1 MSGASG
7 KKIAIFLRD
16 LGLGGVER
24 CAVLVGEALAARG
37 FEVTLVLLGGHRNLW
52 ASRMSR
58 VQVVDLSNAWQPLKP
73 WTWLA
78 GWQAARQ
85 IARQHDIVIAGT
97 FLLPL
102 YMAYAATLGLRKRE
116 SPEQTYRVMGWV
128 HGPFYELDA
137 FAKMNPVHRA
147 ACQFAYRRLDEL
159 IFVSNHAKASMARW
173 LDCAPKA
180 SWQVLPNFVD
190 AAQALPAIVP
200 REDGA
205 PLRLLFVGRIAVEK
219 QPHLWLDTL
228 AALNSKNIAAQLTIV
243 GDGPLEDWLKNEVI
257 QRGLS
262 QQIYFAGRQENVSR
276 YLGEADVLL
285 LTSSFEGCPL
295 VVLEAMPIGI
305 MVASTNAGGVYE
317 LFAER
322 RDEFVVDEASGEA
335 LANLIIQ
342 QQSHAAE
349 LAAWLK
355 QRAAFYSQAALIER
369 WVALLDS

>member
-1 MSGASG
+1 
-7 KKIAIFLRD
+7 
-16 LGLGGVER
+16 
-24 CAVLVGEALAARG
+24 
-37 FEVTLVLLGGHRNLW
+37 
-52 ASRMSR
+52 
-58 VQVVDLSNAWQPLKP
+58 
-73 WTWLA
+73 
-78 GWQAARQ
+78 
-85 IARQHDIVIAGT
+85 
-97 FLLPL
+97 
-102 YMAYAATLGLRKRE
+102 
-116 SPEQTYRVMGWV
+116 
-128 HGPFYELDA
+128 
-137 FAKMNPVHRA
+137 
-147 ACQFAYRRLDEL
+147 LDEL

-173 LDCAPKA
+173 LGCEPKSA
-180 SWQVLPNFVD
+180 WQVLPNFVD
-190 AAQALPAIVP
+190 AAQAIPALVP

-228 AALNSKNIAAQLTIV
+228 AALNSKNVAAQLTIV
-243 GDGPLEDWLKNEVI
+243 GDGPLEDWLKNEVT

-262 QQIYFAGRQENVSR
+262 QQIYFAGRQDNVSR

-322 RDEFVVDEASGEA
+322 RAEFVVNQASGEA

-355 QRAAFYSQAALIER
+355 QRAEFYSQAALIER

>member
-1 MSGASG
+1 M
-7 KKIAIFLRD
+7 KIAIFLRD

-37 FEVTLVLLGGHRNLW
+37 FAVTLVLLGGHRNLW
-52 ASRMSR
+52 TSRIHQ

-78 GWQAARQ
+78 GWRAARR
-85 IARQHDIVIAGT
+85 IAREHDVVIAGT

-102 YMAYAATLGLRKRE
+102 YMAYAATRGLKKR
-116 SPEQTYRVMGWV
+116 VIGWV
-128 HGPFYELDA
+128 HGPFYELDQ

-159 IFVSNHAKASMARW
+159 IFVSNHAKDSMARW
-173 LDCAPKA
+173 LKCSAKDA
-180 SWQVLPNFVD
+180 WQVLPNFVD
-190 AAQALPAIVP
+190 AAQSIPTAVP
-200 REDGA
+200 RISNS
-205 PLRLLFVGRIAVEK
+205 PLRIVFIGRIATEK

-228 AALNSKNIAAQLTIV
+228 AALNAKKVAAYLTIV
-243 GDGPLEDWLKNEVI
+243 GDGPLEDWLKKEVE

-262 QQIYFAGRQENVSR
+262 EQITFAGRQENVSS

-295 VVLEAMPIGI
+295 VVLEAMPIG
-305 MVASTNAGGVYE
+305 VLLASTNAGGVYE

-322 RDEFVVDEASGEA
+322 RDEFVVDEASGDA
-335 LANLIIQ
+335 LANLIIAQ
-342 QQSHAAE
+342 QTHAAE
-349 LAAWLK
+349 LSVWLK
-355 QRAAFYSQAALIER
+355 QRAEHYSQAALIER
-369 WVALLDS
+369 WVALLEDAGDV